1 MILISHSFLSECT
14 ATGVPRNT
22 HEIKTQYEYEYGCK
36 NHGCLVTL
44 RYCNISIRFDKANV
58 WSEQYSTLVYQIN
71 VPGCLFF
78 FEKNFQPGCLIRYTP
93 FIKFMEI
100 FPDRMPISYTPFII
114 FDRFFRSPHIF
125 FSKIFKSRN

>member
-1 MILISHSFLSECT
+1 MKRRRKDIPNLFKH
-14 ATGVPRNT
+14 VV
-22 HEIKTQYEYEYGCK
+22 H
-36 NHGCLVTL
+36 
-44 RYCNISIRFDKANV
+44 
-58 WSEQYSTLVYQIN
+58 TLVYQIN

-114 FDRFFRSPHIF
+114 FERFF
-125 FSKIFKSRN
+125 